1 MNTIAVDAMGGDSA
15 PGEIV
20 KGAIKAKNLGID
32 VILCGDKNLIDPFLE
47 DSKIPVLH
55 YPEVISMED
64 DPARAIRSKKNSS
77 IVGAMQLV
85 KENKASAVFSA
96 GSTGASLVAAISVL
110 GKIKGVIRPA
120 IASVLP
126 AEEGEIVL
134 LDSGASL
141 EVKPKVL
148 LQFAAMGSKFAEVLF
163 NIPSPRVGLLNNG
176 EEPTKGRDLEKST
189 YKLLKNSNLNF
200 IGNIEGRD
208 FANNIADVFVTD
220 GFTGNIVLK
229 TMEGTAKL
237 QQKMIK
243 KSFLE
248 NLFKPML
255 LPVNKALKPVK
266 DRLDP
271 DKTNGAYLLGVN
283 GIVTIAHGSSSAE
296 AVMNSIIFSNKTVE
310 SGFISK
316 FAETVAE
323 LWAQEVCLNSKRL

>member
-126 AEEGEIVL
+126 AEEGELVL
-134 LDSGASL
+134 LDTGASS

-208 FANNIADVFVTD
+208 FANNVADVFVTD

-323 LWAQEVCLNSKRL
+323 L

>member
-55 YPEVISMED
+55 YPEVISMDD

-208 FANNIADVFVTD
+208 FANNVADVFVTD

-316 FAETVAE
+316 FSETVAE
-323 LWAQEVCLNSKRL
+323 L